1 MSINIS
7 NTFGKQNKLII
18 FIIIICYFKLYL
30 FIFGTRDKH
39 YYLIFFYTF
48 GEGGNIYI
56 LFIYLRVLLMI
67 IVL

>member
-30 FIFGTRDKH
+30 FIFGTNII
-39 YYLIFFYTF
+39 LIFFYTF

-67 IVL
+67 ILL